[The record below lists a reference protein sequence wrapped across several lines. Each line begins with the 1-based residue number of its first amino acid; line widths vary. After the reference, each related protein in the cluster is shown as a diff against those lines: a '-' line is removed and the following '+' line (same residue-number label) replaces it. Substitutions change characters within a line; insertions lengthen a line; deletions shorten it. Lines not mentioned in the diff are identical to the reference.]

1 MDSGMVYE
9 DAEQLYAEV
18 QKDGHRLLEE
28 AFGVLFPRSAQLS
41 QDLRLQQS
49 RSGSLFAFNTTFFP
63 RMDVVKVPVPGAA
76 SLVKPKAVQLSKE
89 GNVGYALMDCSKDGN
104 SVALMSELNTLPMPV
119 SGSNPIHDLAAGN

>member
-1 MDSGMVYE
+1 MVYE

-28 AFGVLFPRSAQLS
+28 AFGVLFPRSAHLS

-49 RSGSLFAFNTTFFP
+49 SRSGNLIAFNTTFFP
-63 RMDVVKVPVPGAA
+63 RMDVVKVPVLGAA
-76 SLVKPKAVQLSKE
+76 SLVKSKAIQLSKE
-89 GNVGYALMDCSKDGN
+89 GNVGYALMDCSKEGN

-119 SGSNPIHDLAAGN
+119 SGSNPIRDLAAGH